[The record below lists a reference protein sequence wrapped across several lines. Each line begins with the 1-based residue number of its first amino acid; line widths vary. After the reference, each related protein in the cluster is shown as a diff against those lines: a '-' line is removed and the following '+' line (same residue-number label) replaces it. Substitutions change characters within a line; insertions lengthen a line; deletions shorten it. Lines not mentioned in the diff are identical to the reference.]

1 MSTAFLFNTD
11 AVYDVYLLFLAFPCT
26 PSILSTQFHFCIPW
40 RFSLR
45 SQSKSCSAQWN
56 LKFHTCS
63 IRLYASNDE
72 SARSN
77 KSERSL
83 GRPLRLFPSASP
95 TNVDEGVICVFCHL
109 APKCPSPLLT
119 IKVGIGVGTG
129 SNQSRVNSME
139 ATRTSTNTRQQ
150 QQGGSS
156 CLVCWVQKLIH
167 CSSIDFQFLLS
178 SLQEKLRSPC

>member
-45 SQSKSCSAQWN
+45 SESKSCSAQWN
-56 LKFHTCS
+56 LEFHTCS

-109 APKCPSPLLT
+109 ASKCPNPVLT
-119 IKVGIGVGTG
+119 IKVAVCRGMG
-129 SNQSRVNSME
+129 SSQSRVNSTK
-139 ATRTSTNTRQQ
+139 ATCTASNTRRQQ
-150 QQGGSS
+150 EQEAS
-156 CLVCWVQKLIH
+156 C
-167 CSSIDFQFLLS
+167 SLL
-178 SLQEKLRSPC
+178 EGE